1 MRAAA
6 ASRAAR
12 SRARACVCGEMRMRG
27 ERRVAR
33 SRNGPI
39 GKRAGYE
46 PTRVTGAHQAS
57 RAPPSVMSLDETRRA
72 TTSKVPPPSR
82 PPSPPRLDQGRG
94 EVPPPVALGLVGL
107 GLVVGNGCG
116 RVLETASGGAWTGRR
131 GWTIDAAGYRVRCPV
146 HRAPAYRVPGP
157 LVRSIPLLLLRQLLR
172 FAQQIRN
179 RLWADLHYPCV
190 RKIKRS
196 QGAREGESPLH

>member
-1 MRAAA
+1 M
-6 ASRAAR
+6 
-12 SRARACVCGEMRMRG
+12 CGEMRMRG

-72 TTSKVPPPSR
+72 MTSKVPPPSR

-107 GLVVGNGCG
+107 GLIVGNGCG
-116 RVLETASGGAWTGRR
+116 RVLETASGGAWTGTR
-131 GWTIDAAGYRVRCPV
+131 GWTIDAAGSRVRRPV
-146 HRAPAYRVPGP
+146 HRARACRVPGP
-157 LVRSIPLLLLRQLLR
+157 LVRSTPLLLLRQLLR

-179 RLWADLHYPCV
+179 RLWASLHYPCV

-196 QGAREGESPLH
+196 QGAREGETPLH